1 MSLAQRYH
9 KVILTI
15 ATIVV
20 VPSAIYG
27 GVVLRDRISPPT
39 DYTQSLTPARA
50 APTSVSSDRR
60 KMIQDELQQLLTER
74 EEVQHKIDEV
84 RTRMAKRSSS

>member
-9 KVILTI
+9 KVILTV

-27 GVVLRDRISPPT
+27 GVVLRDRINPPI
-39 DYTQSLTPARA
+39 DYTQISTSARIA
-50 APTSVSSDRR
+50 SVSEPNERR

-74 EEVQHKIDEV
+74 EEVQHKINEV
-84 RTRMAKRSSS
+84 KARMAKRSSS

>member
-9 KVILTI
+9 KVILTV

-39 DYTQSLTPARA
+39 DYAQSLAPAQRTPA
-50 APTSVSSDRR
+50 PIPNDRR
-60 KMIQDELQQLLTER
+60 KAIQDELQQLLTER
-74 EEVQHKIDEV
+74 EEVQQKIDEV
-84 RTRMAKRSSS
+84 EARMAKQSSS

>member
-9 KVILTI
+9 KVILTVS
-15 ATIVV
+15 AIVV
-20 VPSAIYG
+20 IPSAIYG

-39 DYTQSLTPARA
+39 DYIQSRA
-50 APTSVSSDRR
+50 PVHTAPISGSGDRR
-60 KMIQDELQQLLTER
+60 KVIQDELRQLLTER

-84 RTRMAKRSSS
+84 NARMTKRSSI